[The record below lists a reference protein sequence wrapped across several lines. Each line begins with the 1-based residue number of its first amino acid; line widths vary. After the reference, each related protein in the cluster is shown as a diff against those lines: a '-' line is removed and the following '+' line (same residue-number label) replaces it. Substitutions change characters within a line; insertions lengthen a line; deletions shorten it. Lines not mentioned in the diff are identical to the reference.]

1 MFFIIYILLLLN
13 FLTEQVKWGT
23 MLPINIPLIALVALD
38 DDVRLGI
45 LPKSVDLVCF
55 NRKMV
60 ACRTTEFKFC
70 RGEVFCMHPAFV
82 HYGCAYEA
90 HDRSLRAHF
99 YFDNP
104 TIQRSKQGQHTYLF
118 QEEVQPMP
126 LNQCI
131 AVRKKKQADT
141 MAAIEEQLVTRKRTS
156 KRASKE
162 EASVEEPGMLIS
174 SGDVVLQPKRRRHLN
189 QQEDEGQRGNAE
201 HEKSQRCERQGNHYN
216 LRGKTHHHFSE
227 LLQSEHDQQV
237 KQRHGQ
243 QALRPEKQGGRRAAR
258 V

>member
-1 MFFIIYILLLLN
+1 
-13 FLTEQVKWGT
+13 
-23 MLPINIPLIALVALD
+23 
-38 DDVRLGI
+38 
-45 LPKSVDLVCF
+45 
-55 NRKMV
+55 
-60 ACRTTEFKFC
+60 
-70 RGEVFCMHPAFV
+70 MHPAFV

-131 AVRKKKQADT
+131 AVREKKQADT

-162 EASVEEPGMLIS
+162 EASVVEEL
-174 SGDVVLQPKRRRHLN
+174 
-189 QQEDEGQRGNAE
+189 A
-201 HEKSQRCERQGNHYN
+201 C
-216 LRGKTHHHFSE
+216 
-227 LLQSEHDQQV
+227 
-237 KQRHGQ
+237 
-243 QALRPEKQGGRRAAR
+243 
-258 V
+258 

>member
-1 MFFIIYILLLLN
+1 
-13 FLTEQVKWGT
+13 
-23 MLPINIPLIALVALD
+23 
-38 DDVRLGI
+38 
-45 LPKSVDLVCF
+45 
-55 NRKMV
+55 
-60 ACRTTEFKFC
+60 
-70 RGEVFCMHPAFV
+70 
-82 HYGCAYEA
+82 
-90 HDRSLRAHF
+90 
-99 YFDNP
+99 
-104 TIQRSKQGQHTYLF
+104 
-118 QEEVQPMP
+118 MP

-131 AVRKKKQADT
+131 AVREKKQADT
-141 MAAIEEQLVTRKRTS
+141 MAAIKEQLVTRKRTS

-174 SGDVVLQPKRRRHLN
+174 SGDVVLQPKRRRHQN

>member
-1 MFFIIYILLLLN
+1 
-13 FLTEQVKWGT
+13 
-23 MLPINIPLIALVALD
+23 MLPKNTPLIALVALD

-90 HDRSLRAHF
+90 LDRSLRAHF

-104 TIQRSKQGQHTYLF
+104 TIQRTKQGQHTYLF

-131 AVRKKKQADT
+131 AVREKKQADA
-141 MAAIEEQLVTRKRTS
+141 MAALEEQLVTRKRTS
-156 KRASKE
+156 KRACKE
-162 EASVEEPGMLIS
+162 EASVEEPDLLS
-174 SGDVVLQPKRRRHLN
+174 SSDDVVLQPKRRRHQN
-189 QQEDEGQRGNAE
+189 QQEDEGQRRNKE
-201 HEKSQRCERQGNHYN
+201 HEKSQRCEKQGNHYN
-216 LRGKTHHHFSE
+216 LRGKTRHHFLE
-227 LLQSEHDQQV
+227 LLQSEPD
-237 KQRHGQ
+237 Q
-243 QALRPEKQGGRRAAR
+243 QALRPEKQGGRHAAR